1 MKLQFKTSSIRK
13 QWETYKG
20 RPQIL
25 ADIVDDFLAFAEREF
40 EWEPVM
46 TCYLRSSDEDLALKG
61 SGVHVGGRAVDIRTR
76 DVPDNEVS
84 AAVEYINSRY
94 QYDPERPSKPVAY
107 AKPHGN
113 MRHLHLQAH
122 PNTILKAPFN
132 GHRES
137 D

>member
-46 TCYLRSSDEDLALKG
+46 TCYLRSAEEDLALKG
-61 SGVHVGGRAVDIRTR
+61 SGVHVRGGAVDIRTIG
-76 DVPDNEVS
+76 VPDNEVS
-84 AAVEYINSRY
+84 AAVEYLNSRY
-94 QYDPERPSKPVAY
+94 QYDPDRPAKPVAY

-113 MRHLHLQAH
+113 APHLHVQTH
-122 PNTILKAPFN
+122 PATILKAPFN